1 MHQASVKTLHKV
13 IENIAVNPT
22 EDKYL
27 VLPKTNKGVQEKIL
41 AHPEALS
48 FLQLVGFDFADA
60 TQAKLHAPSQE
71 KLALALDAIRVH
83 ITEQG
88 GQVQKVGGEPGVGA
102 TASHSV
108 K

>member
-22 EDKYL
+22 EEKYQ

-41 AHPEALS
+41 AHPEAVN

-60 TQAKLHAPSQE
+60 TQAKLNAPNQD
-71 KLALALDAIRVH
+71 KLGVALDAIRVH
-83 ITEQG
+83 VTELG
-88 GQVQKVGGEPGVGA
+88 G
-102 TASHSV
+102 
-108 K
+108 